1 MADGAKGAEAEA
13 AAQEAL
19 LEMAEQVESIGR
31 RLRETYASLAVP
43 ANEVLMLLG
52 EEEMD
57 VSTEI
62 RSVIECVLA
71 DSIGPAVRDLRAAAT
86 YRLALGN
93 KKDKQAR

>member
-1 MADGAKGAEAEA
+1 MAEGDMGAEAEA

-19 LEMAEQVESIGR
+19 LELANEVESIGR
-31 RLRETYASLAVP
+31 KLEAIHASLSIP
-43 ANEVLMLLG
+43 PNEGMMLLG
-52 EEEMD
+52 EDEMD

-86 YRLALGN
+86 YKPSPERMKG
-93 KKDKQAR
+93 KQAQ